1 MSKIK
6 LIKLLLSIIFKRFA
20 VFCSLI
26 KRGLK
31 CSKES
36 LQHVGGF
43 YPVHK
48 LVEFMLMQN
57 LLSLHRIFGAC
68 EAVDLPTSRAQIF
81 TRARRADFFGVF
93 SAANASEID
102 FLKVLPFSFPV
113 PVVGLS
119 AKALALSFAFTA
131 ENIKSLPLA
140 LRARDKIQIDL

>member
-1 MSKIK
+1 MLFFMSKIK

-20 VFCSLI
+20 VFCGLI

-81 TRARRADFFGVF
+81 TRARRVDFFNVF
-93 SAANASEID
+93 RGRRKRDRLSQSPSLLISGSGSWPQRESSRSLVRFYRRKHKKSTARASR
-102 FLKVLPFSFPV
+102 S
-113 PVVGLS
+113 
-119 AKALALSFAFTA
+119 
-131 ENIKSLPLA
+131 
-140 LRARDKIQIDL
+140 